1 MENLQRN
8 GFTCKITLSI
18 KHHIRIAAGERT
30 LVSVDE
36 FEIPENRVTLLLG
49 ESGIGK
55 SLASKAVYGILDAS
69 ELTITIDDEPYE
81 KYLHRREVRELKA
94 NSFFVFQ
101 EPSTHLNPL
110 MTLDAQLN
118 EGNLSAAPH
127 QQEILNQL
135 FEKSPADDIPRLL
148 EVYPKPHRPS
158 GGEKQRML
166 LAMAFKKIDV
176 LLANGS
182 ANSKE
187 LFVFDEPTGSLDNY
201 YRDLFLTM
209 LFERFRKLNF
219 TALLITHDYS
229 MISRINERYAQLMHL
244 IAFKEFSLRGS
255 GVVVND
261 FKPKEYLQWLASLK
275 PVSNSLSKVY
285 DLVEDSS
292 PVLTIEP
299 EAVVFGRRLRISR
312 TQDSREGS
320 SLMLHR
326 GSMVYLKAASGVGK
340 TTIVKAVMGLLRAD
354 RVTAQLDGIAISE
367 KSPRKLWQEKIWGKK
382 MALVFQH
389 ADEALNP
396 ESTVKQVFAGLPTMI
411 RHGGTSEEEITRVL
425 AELFDI
431 ELNEAFLNKKV
442 KYLSGGQKQRLN
454 LLRGL
459 SLNTDVLILDEPLN
473 GLDFESG
480 GKVVAMLRRKQ
491 REGKGILVISHNEEI
506 FDRLVGEGNV
516 YYLSAD

>member
-1 MENLQRN
+1 MA
-8 GFTCKITLSI
+8 I

-30 LVSVDE
+30 LVSIDE

-55 SLASKAVYGILDAS
+55 SLASKAVYGILDSS
-69 ELTITIDDEPYE
+69 ELAITIGGEPYE
-81 KYLHRREVRELKA
+81 KYLQRRDVRELRA

-118 EGNLSAAPH
+118 EGNLNAAPH

-135 FEKSPADDIPRLL
+135 FEKSTADDIRRLL
-148 EVYPKPHRPS
+148 EVYPKPYRPS
-158 GGEKQRML
+158 GGEKQRIL
-166 LAMAFKKIDV
+166 LAMAFKKIDL
-176 LLANGS
+176 LLANGT

-229 MISRINERYAQLMHL
+229 MIGTINERYADMMHL
-244 IAFKEFSLRGS
+244 IAFKEFSLQSRWTGLPS
-255 GVVVND
+255 RSSSSPENCVVMHD
-261 FKPKEYLQWLASLK
+261 FQPKDYLQWLVTLK
-275 PVSNSLSKVY
+275 PVANSSATDSKP
-285 DLVEDSS
+285 L
-292 PVLTIEP
+292 LTIAP
-299 EAVVFGRRLRISR
+299 DVTVFGRRLRIASR
-312 TQDSREGS
+312 RNDEVGAPLVLRG
-320 SLMLHR
+320 

-340 TTIVKAVMGLLRAD
+340 TTIVKAVMGLLRAEKFS
-354 RVTAQLDGIAISE
+354 AQLDGVEISE
-367 KSPRKLWQEKIWGKK
+367 RSPRHLWRKSIWGKK

-389 ADEALNP
+389 ADEALNL
-396 ESTVKQVFAGLPTMI
+396 ESSVKEVFAGLPTMANTNDDDV
-411 RHGGTSEEEITRVL
+411 RRLL
-425 AELFDI
+425 AELFDG
-431 ELNEAFLNKKV
+431 EFDETFLNKKV
-442 KYLSGGQKQRLN
+442 AYLSGGQKQRLN

-459 SLNTDVLILDEPLN
+459 ALNTDVLILDEPLN

-480 GKVVAMLRRKQ
+480 GKVVAMLQRKQ

-506 FDRLVGEGNV
+506 FDKLVVPQCV
-516 YYLSAD
+516 YYLAAQ